1 MILSWARKL
10 LNIALAGGATV
21 ATLGGMAK
29 AALRFVLCNGRG
41 LQGMEPLFRKA
52 FGDFCQLFLL

>member
-1 MILSWARKL
+1 MENSKNFSIL
-10 LNIALAGGATV
+10 
-21 ATLGGMAK
+21 M
-29 AALRFVLCNGRG
+29 ALRFVLCNGRG